1 MVVFKRGNYYSF
13 DFSKLM
19 DFISLTELIGPPGMW
34 LTAYVEIKETYHIG
48 GLIH

>member
-1 MVVFKRGNYYSF
+1 
-13 DFSKLM
+13 M